1 MNRKPSSKKTPQNNP
16 PKLAYQIEHFSRCHF
31 WLLLSAILLIALLFR
46 TADLRADPPPDLSW
60 SFAPYTD
67 ESLNTYSA
75 RNLILYG
82 NWYQDDFL
90 PFCIYPLVNI
100 VVALIFKLVGI
111 GFVQVKLLSVLS
123 GLLGV
128 LIMALLI
135 RHTAGEITALL
146 AGLLLALSYPLVM
159 YSRLGLVET
168 VQILFLL
175 LTGFFWIKSLEKPV
189 LMLLT
194 GFCAFSTFLLIKI
207 SGVFILPALLLL
219 FICRWLS
226 TRSRQEER
234 RQFLVSIGWFT
245 AGAIGAIIVWLIVV
259 FLPYRNQYLQYVLR
273 HSSESPAGHPQT
285 LIAYLFN
292 TFTIGVRSKLLPRL
306 VWIALLGFLSLPGH
320 AIRHR
325 DARARQ
331 SWQYLLFWFIF
342 AVLML
347 GYMNYRPPR
356 YEIIILPPLIAAAAN
371 TLSQWLIPKPNSS
384 LPSIGKEKVPGLSRA
399 EKKKAPAKS
408 SRLFFS
414 IILYAI
420 YLWPLALQL
429 LLYISNFR
437 NYPAPGN
444 ELGITVIA
452 LVIALTTSLIGA
464 LFYRL
469 LTKNRIGKIPALNAI
484 VAALLLLFS
493 LRLDLG
499 QFFNWFSN
507 RTYILISS
515 ARDLDQSLPEDA
527 VVAGS
532 WAPPLMIESRKRAV
546 AITDWAN
553 INDPI
558 NRFGVTHIIL
568 GENEVDR
575 LLWQKLPLEIKER
588 LKPLRQYRIRG
599 QLLTVYAL
607 S

>member
-306 VWIALLGFLSLPGH
+306 VWIALLGFFVPARTRHPTSRCKGTTVL
-320 AIRHR
+320 AIPPLLVYLCRS
-325 DARARQ
+325 DARLYELPTTPLR
-331 SWQYLLFWFIF
+331 
-342 AVLML
+342 
-347 GYMNYRPPR
+347 NYHS
-356 YEIIILPPLIAAAAN
+356 AAADCRRCQYSEPMAYPE
-371 TLSQWLIPKPNSS
+371 TKFFPAFDWK
-384 LPSIGKEKVPGLSRA
+384 GK
-399 EKKKAPAKS
+399 
-408 SRLFFS
+408 
-414 IILYAI
+414 
-420 YLWPLALQL
+420 
-429 LLYISNFR
+429 
-437 NYPAPGN
+437 
-444 ELGITVIA
+444 
-452 LVIALTTSLIGA
+452 
-464 LFYRL
+464 
-469 LTKNRIGKIPALNAI
+469 
-484 VAALLLLFS
+484 
-493 LRLDLG
+493 
-499 QFFNWFSN
+499 
-507 RTYILISS
+507 S
-515 ARDLDQSLPEDA
+515 ARSLSGREK
-527 VVAGS
+527 
-532 WAPPLMIESRKRAV
+532 ESTR
-546 AITDWAN
+546 
-553 INDPI
+553 
-558 NRFGVTHIIL
+558 
-568 GENEVDR
+568 
-575 LLWQKLPLEIKER
+575 QKFASFL
-588 LKPLRQYRIRG
+588 
-599 QLLTVYAL
+599 
-607 S
+607 